1 MKILSVQIERSSADQ
16 QYCGTLDYT
25 DFGRI
30 GTLLWSVE
38 ASNLKIEVSFL
49 QGSDEHWDAITNK
62 HASYLSDNLILE
74 IARRLDAHFEALHQR
89 LDSLDRRLDQR
100 LGEVRA
106 KQEEDLMLL
115 KAMSCQLRGRV
126 ERVERRSARGG

>member
-1 MKILSVQIERSSADQ
+1 MTPH
-16 QYCGTLDYT
+16 GTATAPALD
-25 DFGRI
+25 
-30 GTLLWSVE
+30 E
-38 ASNLKIEVSFL
+38 AL
-49 QGSDEHWDAITNK
+49 
-62 HASYLSDNLILE
+62 
-74 IARRLDAHFEALHQR
+74 ARRLDAHFEALHQR